1 MNIRNIAI
9 VAHIDHGKSTLADRL
24 IEKYGDISSRNM
36 KEQVLDSMDLERE
49 RGITIKAQTVSLKV
63 DYNKQKY
70 NINIID
76 TPGHVDFSYEVSRSL
91 SACDGVLLLVD
102 ATQGLEAQTIAH
114 YNVASELGLKIIPVI
129 NKIDLPSA
137 NTDSVLSDLSEL
149 LNIDKK
155 EILKVSAK
163 SGMGVDNLIER
174 IIIDIPEPKG
184 NLSNSL
190 KAFIIDSWFDNY
202 LGIVVLIKVV
212 DGSIELKDKIK
223 VLSNKREFIVDKL
236 GTFNPEMTNLSTLSS
251 GMVGFMIA
259 SIKTLDSAP
268 VGDTI
273 VLAKDENALPLA
285 GFKKIQPRVYSG
297 FYPVD
302 SNDYQESKKA
312 LDKLS
317 LNDNSFTYEPES
329 SQSLGHGFRCGFL
342 GLLHMEIIR
351 ERVQREY
358 NLEFL
363 MTVPSVTYRI
373 EDKKGQT
380 LDIRKP
386 SDLPDDNSLKC
397 YYEPIALIS
406 IVTPPQYL
414 GSVIELCTSK
424 RGAQQDLIYRSN
436 MVEIRYE
443 IPLSEIIYDFFDTLK
458 SASKGYASYDY
469 DIIDYRESKMLRLD
483 IHVNKKK
490 VDALSQI
497 LHKDNAYKRSKELI
511 ENLKKLIPRQNFE
524 ITIQGCVGS
533 KVLSS
538 TSIRGY
544 RKDVTAKLYGG
555 DVTRKM
561 KLLKKQKEGKK
572 KMKKIGNVEIPREA
586 FYKFLS
592 TLIKFYGFHT
602 HTCNSNTD
610 YWYI

>member
-1 MNIRNIAI
+1 M
-9 VAHIDHGKSTLADRL
+9 
-24 IEKYGDISSRNM
+24 IEKYGDISSRKM
-36 KEQVLDSMDLERE
+36 KEQILDSMDLERE
-49 RGITIKAQTVSLKV
+49 RGITIKAQTVSL
-63 DYNKQKY
+63 NKSYLGQEY

-91 SACDGVLLLVD
+91 SACEGVILLVD

-114 YNVASELGLKIIPVI
+114 FNVARDLGLKIIPVI

-137 NTDSVLSDLSEL
+137 DTDAVKKDLSEL
-149 LNIDKK
+149 LEIDSS
-155 EILKVSAK
+155 EILNVSAK
-163 SGMGVDNLIER
+163 SGVGVDELIEK
-174 IIIDIPEPKG
+174 IIINIPEPKWLING
-184 NLSNSL
+184 DL

-202 LGIVVLIKVV
+202 LGIVVLVKII
-212 DGSIELKDKIK
+212 DGQISLKDKIK
-223 VLSNKREFIVDKL
+223 VFSNKREFIVDKL
-236 GTFNPEMTNLSTLSS
+236 GTFNPTMTNSS
-251 GMVGFMIA
+251 ILKSGQVGFMIA

-273 VLAKDENALPLA
+273 ILAKNDNATALA

-363 MTVPSVTYRI
+363 MTVPSVTYRV
-373 EDKKGQT
+373 ENKKGEIN
-380 LDIRKP
+380 DIRKP
-386 SDLPDDNSLKC
+386 SDLPDDNSIKC

-406 IVTPPQYL
+406 IVTPSQHL

-424 RGAQQDLIYRSN
+424 RGIQKDLIYRSN
-436 MVEIRYE
+436 MAEIKYE

-469 DIIDYRESKMLRLD
+469 DIIDYRESKMIRLD

-490 VDALSQI
+490 IDALSQI
-497 LHKDNAYKRSKELI
+497 LHKDNSYRRSRELI
-511 ENLKKLIPRQNFE
+511 ENLKKLIPRQSFE
-524 ITIQGCVGS
+524 ITIQGCVGA
-533 KVLSS
+533 KILSS
-538 TSIRGY
+538 TSIKGY

-592 TLIKFYGFHT
+592 T
-602 HTCNSNTD
+602 SEE
-610 YWYI
+610 

>member
-24 IEKYGDISSRNM
+24 IEKYGDISSRKM
-36 KEQVLDSMDLERE
+36 KEQILDSMDLERE
-49 RGITIKAQTVSLKV
+49 RGITIKAQTVSLNASYMG
-63 DYNKQKY
+63 DNY

-91 SACDGVLLLVD
+91 SACDGVMLLVD

-114 YNVASELGLKIIPVI
+114 FNMARELNLEIIPVI

-137 NTDSVLSDLSEL
+137 DPEAVKKDLSEL
-149 LNIDKK
+149 LDINQN
-155 EILKVSAK
+155 EILSVSAK
-163 SGMGVDNLIER
+163 SGLGVDDLIER
-174 IIIDIPEPKG
+174 VIIDIPEPKG
-184 NLSNSL
+184 LMSNDL

-202 LGIVVLIKVV
+202 LGIVVLIKII
-212 DGSIELKDKIK
+212 DGSISIKDKIK
-223 VLSNKREFIVDKL
+223 VFSNKREFLVDKL
-236 GTFNPEMTNLSTLSS
+236 GTFNPIMTNLSKLSS
-251 GMVGFMIA
+251 GQVGFMIA

-273 VLAKDENALPLA
+273 VLAKNNTSAPLP

-363 MTVPSVTYRI
+363 MTVPSVTYRV
-373 EDKKGQT
+373 ENKKGEVN
-380 LDIRKP
+380 DIRKP
-386 SDLPDDNSLKC
+386 SDLPDDNSIKC

-406 IVTPPQYL
+406 IVTPAEYL

-424 RGAQQDLIYRSN
+424 RGTQKDLIYRSN
-436 MVEIRYE
+436 MAEIKYE

-469 DIIDYRESKMLRLD
+469 DIIDYRESSMIRLD

-490 VDALSQI
+490 IDALSQI
-497 LHKDNAYKRSKELI
+497 LHEDNSYRRSRELI
-511 ENLKKLIPRQNFE
+511 DNLKKLIPRQSFE
-524 ITIQGCVGS
+524 ITIQGCVGA
-533 KVLSS
+533 KILSS
-538 TSIRGY
+538 TSIKGY

-592 TLIKFYGFHT
+592 TT
-602 HTCNSNTD
+602 EE
-610 YWYI
+610 

>member
-114 YNVASELGLKIIPVI
+114 YNVASELGLNIIPVI

-137 NTDSVLSDLSEL
+137 NTDSVSNDLSEL
-149 LNIDKK
+149 LHIDKK

-273 VLAKDENALPLA
+273 VLAKDENVLPLA

-373 EDKKGQT
+373 EDKKGQK

-592 TLIKFYGFHT
+592 T
-602 HTCNSNTD
+602 SD
-610 YWYI
+610 

>member
-24 IEKYGDISSRNM
+24 IEKYGDISSRKM
-36 KEQVLDSMDLERE
+36 KEQILDSMDLERE
-49 RGITIKAQTVSLKV
+49 RGITIKAQTVSLNASYMG
-63 DYNKQKY
+63 DNY

-91 SACDGVLLLVD
+91 SACDGVMLLVD

-114 YNVASELGLKIIPVI
+114 FNMARELNLVIIPVI

-137 NTDSVLSDLSEL
+137 DPDAVKKDLSEL
-149 LNIDKK
+149 LDINQN
-155 EILKVSAK
+155 EILSVSAK
-163 SGMGVDNLIER
+163 SGLGVDDLIER
-174 IIIDIPEPKG
+174 VIIDIPEPKG
-184 NLSNSL
+184 LMSNDL

-202 LGIVVLIKVV
+202 LGIVVLIKII
-212 DGSIELKDKIK
+212 DGSISIKDKIK
-223 VLSNKREFIVDKL
+223 VFSNKREFLVDKL
-236 GTFNPEMTNLSTLSS
+236 GTFNPTMTNLSKLSS
-251 GMVGFMIA
+251 GQVGFMIA

-273 VLAKDENALPLA
+273 VLAKNNNSDPLP

-363 MTVPSVTYRI
+363 MTVPSVTYRV
-373 EDKKGQT
+373 ENKKGEVN
-380 LDIRKP
+380 DIRKP
-386 SDLPDDNSLKC
+386 SDLPDDNSIKC

-406 IVTPPQYL
+406 IVTPAEYL

-424 RGAQQDLIYRSN
+424 RGTQKDLIYRSN
-436 MVEIRYE
+436 MAEIKYE

-469 DIIDYRESKMLRLD
+469 DIIDYRESSMIRLD

-490 VDALSQI
+490 IDALSQI
-497 LHKDNAYKRSKELI
+497 LHKDNSYRRSRELI
-511 ENLKKLIPRQNFE
+511 DNLKKLIPRQSFE
-524 ITIQGCVGS
+524 ITIQGCVGA
-533 KVLSS
+533 KILSS
-538 TSIRGY
+538 TSIKGY

-592 TLIKFYGFHT
+592 TT
-602 HTCNSNTD
+602 EE
-610 YWYI
+610 

>member
-114 YNVASELGLKIIPVI
+114 YNVASELGLNIIPVI

-137 NTDSVLSDLSEL
+137 NTDSVLNDLSEL
-149 LNIDKK
+149 LHIDKK

-163 SGMGVDNLIER
+163 SGMGVDNLIEK
-174 IIIDIPEPKG
+174 IINDIPEPKG
-184 NLSNSL
+184 NLRNSL

-236 GTFNPEMTNLSTLSS
+236 GTFNPEMTNLSTLTS

-592 TLIKFYGFHT
+592 T
-602 HTCNSNTD
+602 SD
-610 YWYI
+610 

>member
-24 IEKYGDISSRNM
+24 IEKYGDISSRKM
-36 KEQVLDSMDLERE
+36 KEQILDSMDLERE
-49 RGITIKAQTVSLKV
+49 RGITIKAQTVSLNASYMG
-63 DYNKQKY
+63 DNY

-91 SACDGVLLLVD
+91 SACDGVMLLVD

-114 YNVASELGLKIIPVI
+114 FNMARELNLEIIPVI

-137 NTDSVLSDLSEL
+137 DPEAVKKDLSEL
-149 LNIDKK
+149 LDINQN
-155 EILKVSAK
+155 EILSVSAK
-163 SGMGVDNLIER
+163 SGLGVDDLIER
-174 IIIDIPEPKG
+174 VIIDIPEPKG
-184 NLSNSL
+184 LMSNDL

-202 LGIVVLIKVV
+202 LGIVVLIKII
-212 DGSIELKDKIK
+212 DGSISIKDKIK
-223 VLSNKREFIVDKL
+223 VFSNKREFLVDKL
-236 GTFNPEMTNLSTLSS
+236 GTFNPTMTNLSKLSS
-251 GMVGFMIA
+251 GQVGFMIA

-273 VLAKDENALPLA
+273 VLAKNNNSTPLP

-363 MTVPSVTYRI
+363 MTVPSVTYRV
-373 EDKKGQT
+373 ENKKGEVN
-380 LDIRKP
+380 DIRKP
-386 SDLPDDNSLKC
+386 SDLPDDNSIKC

-406 IVTPPQYL
+406 IVTPAEYL

-424 RGAQQDLIYRSN
+424 RGTQKDLIYRSN
-436 MVEIRYE
+436 MAEIKYE

-469 DIIDYRESKMLRLD
+469 DIIDYRESSMIRLD

-490 VDALSQI
+490 IDALSQI
-497 LHKDNAYKRSKELI
+497 LHKDNSYRRSRELI
-511 ENLKKLIPRQNFE
+511 DNLKKLIPRQSFE
-524 ITIQGCVGS
+524 ITIQGCVGA
-533 KVLSS
+533 KILSS
-538 TSIRGY
+538 TSIKGY

-592 TLIKFYGFHT
+592 TT
-602 HTCNSNTD
+602 EE
-610 YWYI
+610 

>member
-36 KEQVLDSMDLERE
+36 KEQILDSMDLERE
-49 RGITIKAQTVSLKV
+49 RGITIKAQTVSLNSTYMG
-63 DYNKQKY
+63 DTF

-91 SACDGVLLLVD
+91 SACDGVMLLVD

-114 YNVASELGLKIIPVI
+114 FNMARELNLIIIPVI

-137 NTDSVLSDLSEL
+137 DVEAVKKDLSEL
-149 LNIDKK
+149 LDINQN
-155 EILKVSAK
+155 EILSVSAK
-163 SGMGVDNLIER
+163 SGSGVEDLMER

-184 NLSNSL
+184 QISKAL

-202 LGIVVLIKVV
+202 LGIVVLIKII
-212 DGSIELKDKIK
+212 DGTINIKDKIK
-223 VLSNKREFIVDKL
+223 VFSNKREFLVDKL
-236 GTFNPEMTNLSTLSS
+236 GTFNPTMTNSSKLSS
-251 GMVGFMIA
+251 GQVGFMIA

-273 VLAKDENALPLA
+273 LLSKNDLSAPLP

-363 MTVPSVTYRI
+363 MTVPSVTYRV
-373 EDKKGQT
+373 ENKKGDIN
-380 LDIRKP
+380 DIRKP
-386 SDLPDDNSLKC
+386 SDLPDDNSIKC

-406 IVTPPQYL
+406 IVTPSEYL

-424 RGAQQDLIYRSN
+424 RGIQKDLIYRSN
-436 MVEIRYE
+436 MAEIKYE

-469 DIIDYRESKMLRLD
+469 DIIDYRESSMIRLD
-483 IHVNKKK
+483 ILVNKKK
-490 VDALSQI
+490 IDALSQI
-497 LHKDNAYKRSKELI
+497 LHKDNSYRRSRELI
-511 ENLKKLIPRQNFE
+511 ENLKKLIPRQSFE
-524 ITIQGCVGS
+524 ITIQGCVGA
-533 KVLSS
+533 KILSS
-538 TSIRGY
+538 TSIKGY

-592 TLIKFYGFHT
+592 T
-602 HTCNSNTD
+602 SEE
-610 YWYI
+610 

>member
-36 KEQVLDSMDLERE
+36 KEQILDSMDLERE
-49 RGITIKAQTVSLKV
+49 RGITIKAQTVSLHTS
-63 DYNKQKY
+63 YMGNNY

-91 SACDGVLLLVD
+91 SACDGVMLLVD

-114 YNVASELGLKIIPVI
+114 YNMARELNLIIIPVI

-137 NTDSVLSDLSEL
+137 DPDAVKKDLSEL
-149 LNIDKK
+149 LDINQK
-155 EILKVSAK
+155 EILSVSAK
-163 SGMGVDNLIER
+163 SGSGVEDLIER
-174 IIIDIPEPKG
+174 IIVDIPEPKG
-184 NLSNSL
+184 SISNEL

-202 LGIVVLIKVV
+202 LGIVVLIKIT
-212 DGSIELKDKIK
+212 DGSIRIKDKIK
-223 VLSNKREFIVDKL
+223 VFSNKREFLVDKL
-236 GTFNPEMTNLSTLSS
+236 GTFNPTMTNLSKLSS
-251 GMVGFMIA
+251 GQVGFMIA

-273 VLAKDENALPLA
+273 MLAKNNTSNPLP

-363 MTVPSVTYRI
+363 MTVPSVTYRV
-373 EDKKGQT
+373 ENKKGEVN
-380 LDIRKP
+380 DIRKP
-386 SDLPDDNSLKC
+386 SDLPDDNSIKC

-406 IVTPPQYL
+406 IVTPAEYL

-424 RGAQQDLIYRSN
+424 RGSQKDLIYRSN
-436 MVEIRYE
+436 MAEIKYE

-469 DIIDYRESKMLRLD
+469 DIIDYRESSMIRLD

-490 VDALSQI
+490 IDALSQI
-497 LHKDNAYKRSKELI
+497 LHKDNSYRRSRELI
-511 ENLKKLIPRQNFE
+511 DNLKKLIPRQSFE
-524 ITIQGCVGS
+524 ITIQGCVGA
-533 KVLSS
+533 KILSS
-538 TSIRGY
+538 TSIKGY

-592 TLIKFYGFHT
+592 T
-602 HTCNSNTD
+602 SEE
-610 YWYI
+610 

>member
-24 IEKYGDISSRNM
+24 IEKFGNISSRNM
-36 KEQVLDSMDLERE
+36 KDQVLDSMDLERE
-49 RGITIKAQTVSLKV
+49 RGITIKAQTVSLNV
-63 DYNKQKY
+63 IHAGNNY

-114 YNVASELGLKIIPVI
+114 YNVASELDLKIIPVI

-137 NTDSVLSDLSEL
+137 DVDSVSRDLSEL
-149 LNIDKK
+149 LSIDESK
-155 EILKVSAK
+155 IVKVSAK
-163 SGMGVDNLIER
+163 SGIGIDTIISR
-174 IIIDIPEPKG
+174 IIEDIPEPKG
-184 NLSNSL
+184 ELEKPLN
-190 KAFIIDSWFDNY
+190 AFIIDSWFDNY
-202 LGIVVLIKVV
+202 LGVVVLIKIVNGV
-212 DGSIELKDKIK
+212 IKIKDKIK
-223 VLSNKREFIVDKL
+223 ILSNQREFIVDKL
-236 GTFNPEMTNLSTLSS
+236 GTFNPEMNNSLSLSS

-273 VLAKDENALPLA
+273 ALSKDDNAKPLP

-302 SNDYQESKKA
+302 TKDYQESKKA

-317 LNDNSFTYEPES
+317 LNDSSFTYEPES

-373 EDKKGQT
+373 EDKKGQIF
-380 LDIRKP
+380 DINKP
-386 SDLPDDNSLKC
+386 SDLPDDSSIKC

-406 IVTPPQYL
+406 IVTPSQYL

-424 RGAQQDLIYRSN
+424 RGEQKDLIYRTN

-443 IPLSEIIYDFFDTLK
+443 IPLSEIIYDFFDILK

-469 DIIDYRESKMLRLD
+469 DIIDYRESKMIRLD
-483 IHVNKKK
+483 ILVNKKR

-497 LHKDNAYKRSKELI
+497 LHKDNSYRRSKELI

-524 ITIQGCVGS
+524 ITIQGCIGS

-592 TLIKFYGFHT
+592 TT
-602 HTCNSNTD
+602 E
-610 YWYI
+610 

>member
-36 KEQVLDSMDLERE
+36 KEQILDSMDLERE
-49 RGITIKAQTVSLKV
+49 RGITIKAQTVSLNSTYMG
-63 DYNKQKY
+63 DTF

-91 SACDGVLLLVD
+91 SACDGVMLLVD

-114 YNVASELGLKIIPVI
+114 FNMARELNLIIIPVI

-137 NTDSVLSDLSEL
+137 DVEAVKKDLSEL
-149 LNIDKK
+149 LDINQK
-155 EILKVSAK
+155 EILSVSAK
-163 SGMGVDNLIER
+163 SGIGVEDLMER

-184 NLSNSL
+184 QISKAL

-202 LGIVVLIKVV
+202 LGIVVLIKII
-212 DGSIELKDKIK
+212 DGTINIKDKIK
-223 VLSNKREFIVDKL
+223 VFSNKREFLVDKL
-236 GTFNPEMTNLSTLSS
+236 GTFNPTMTNSSKLSS
-251 GMVGFMIA
+251 GQVGFMIA

-273 VLAKDENALPLA
+273 LISKNDLSVPLP

-363 MTVPSVTYRI
+363 MTVPSVTYRV
-373 EDKKGQT
+373 ENKKGDIN
-380 LDIRKP
+380 DIRKP
-386 SDLPDDNSLKC
+386 SDLPDDNSIKC

-406 IVTPPQYL
+406 IVTPSEYL

-424 RGAQQDLIYRSN
+424 RGIQKDLIYRSN
-436 MVEIRYE
+436 MAEIKYE

-469 DIIDYRESKMLRLD
+469 DIIDYRESSMIRLD
-483 IHVNKKK
+483 ILVNKKK
-490 VDALSQI
+490 IDALSQI
-497 LHKDNAYKRSKELI
+497 LHKDNSYRRSRELI
-511 ENLKKLIPRQNFE
+511 ENLKKLIPRQSFE
-524 ITIQGCVGS
+524 ITIQGCVGA
-533 KVLSS
+533 KILSS
-538 TSIRGY
+538 TSIKGY

-592 TLIKFYGFHT
+592 T
-602 HTCNSNTD
+602 SEE
-610 YWYI
+610 

>member
-24 IEKYGDISSRNM
+24 IEKYGDISSRKM
-36 KEQVLDSMDLERE
+36 KEQILDSMDLERE
-49 RGITIKAQTVSLKV
+49 RGITIKAQTVSLNASYMG
-63 DYNKQKY
+63 DNY

-91 SACDGVLLLVD
+91 SACDGVMLLVD

-114 YNVASELGLKIIPVI
+114 FNMARELNLEIIPVI

-137 NTDSVLSDLSEL
+137 DPDAVKKDLSEL
-149 LNIDKK
+149 LDINQN
-155 EILKVSAK
+155 EILSVSAK
-163 SGMGVDNLIER
+163 SGLGVDDLIER
-174 IIIDIPEPKG
+174 VIIDIPEPKG
-184 NLSNSL
+184 LMSNDL

-202 LGIVVLIKVV
+202 LGIVVLIKII
-212 DGSIELKDKIK
+212 DGSISIKDKIK
-223 VLSNKREFIVDKL
+223 VFSNKREFLVDKL
-236 GTFNPEMTNLSTLSS
+236 GTFNPTMTNLSKLSS
-251 GMVGFMIA
+251 GQVGFMIA

-273 VLAKDENALPLA
+273 VLAKNNTSAPLP

-363 MTVPSVTYRI
+363 MTVPSVTYRV
-373 EDKKGQT
+373 ENKKGEVN
-380 LDIRKP
+380 DIRKP
-386 SDLPDDNSLKC
+386 SDLPDDNSIKC

-406 IVTPPQYL
+406 IVTPAEYL

-424 RGAQQDLIYRSN
+424 RGTQKDLIYRSN
-436 MVEIRYE
+436 MAEIKYE

-469 DIIDYRESKMLRLD
+469 DIIDYRESSMIRLD

-490 VDALSQI
+490 IDALSQI
-497 LHKDNAYKRSKELI
+497 LHKDNSYRRSRELI
-511 ENLKKLIPRQNFE
+511 DNLKKLIPRQSFE
-524 ITIQGCVGS
+524 ITIQGCVGA
-533 KVLSS
+533 KILSS
-538 TSIRGY
+538 TSIKGY

-592 TLIKFYGFHT
+592 TT
-602 HTCNSNTD
+602 EE
-610 YWYI
+610 

>member
-102 ATQGLEAQTIAH
+102 ASQGLEAQTIAH

-137 NTDSVLSDLSEL
+137 NTDSVSSDLSEL

-163 SGMGVDNLIER
+163 SGMGVDDLIER
-174 IIIDIPEPKG
+174 IIIEIPEPKG

-406 IVTPPQYL
+406 IVTPSQYL

-592 TLIKFYGFHT
+592 T
-602 HTCNSNTD
+602 SD
-610 YWYI
+610 

>member
-137 NTDSVLSDLSEL
+137 NTQSVLSDLSEL

-174 IIIDIPEPKG
+174 IIIDIPEPQG
-184 NLSNSL
+184 DLSNSL

-212 DGSIELKDKIK
+212 DGSIQLKDKIK

-273 VLAKDENALPLA
+273 VLSKDENVLPLA

-406 IVTPPQYL
+406 IVTPSQYL

-592 TLIKFYGFHT
+592 T
-602 HTCNSNTD
+602 TD
-610 YWYI
+610 

>member
-24 IEKYGDISSRNM
+24 IEKYGDISSRKM
-36 KEQVLDSMDLERE
+36 KEQILDSMDLERE
-49 RGITIKAQTVSLKV
+49 RGITIKAQTVSLNASYMG
-63 DYNKQKY
+63 DNY

-91 SACDGVLLLVD
+91 SACDGVMLLVD

-114 YNVASELGLKIIPVI
+114 FNMARELNLVIIPVI

-137 NTDSVLSDLSEL
+137 DPDAVKKDLSEL
-149 LNIDKK
+149 LDINQN
-155 EILKVSAK
+155 EILSVSAK
-163 SGMGVDNLIER
+163 SGLGVEDLIER
-174 IIIDIPEPKG
+174 VIIDIPEPKG
-184 NLSNSL
+184 LMSNDL

-202 LGIVVLIKVV
+202 LGIVVLIKII
-212 DGSIELKDKIK
+212 DGSISIKDKIK
-223 VLSNKREFIVDKL
+223 VFSNKREFLVDKL
-236 GTFNPEMTNLSTLSS
+236 GTFNPTMTNLSKLSS
-251 GMVGFMIA
+251 GQVGFMIA

-273 VLAKDENALPLA
+273 ILAKNSTSAPLP

-363 MTVPSVTYRI
+363 MTVPSVTYRV
-373 EDKKGQT
+373 ENKKGEVN
-380 LDIRKP
+380 DIRKP
-386 SDLPDDNSLKC
+386 SDLPDDNSIKC

-406 IVTPPQYL
+406 IVTPAEYL

-424 RGAQQDLIYRSN
+424 RGTQKDLIYRSN
-436 MVEIRYE
+436 MAEIKYE

-469 DIIDYRESKMLRLD
+469 DIIDYRESSMIRLD

-490 VDALSQI
+490 IDALSQI
-497 LHKDNAYKRSKELI
+497 LHKDNSYRRSRELI
-511 ENLKKLIPRQNFE
+511 DNLKKLIPRQSFE
-524 ITIQGCVGS
+524 ITIQGCVGA
-533 KVLSS
+533 KILSS
-538 TSIRGY
+538 TSIKGY

-592 TLIKFYGFHT
+592 TT
-602 HTCNSNTD
+602 EE
-610 YWYI
+610 

>member
-24 IEKYGDISSRNM
+24 IEKYGDISSRKM
-36 KEQVLDSMDLERE
+36 KEQILDSMDLERE
-49 RGITIKAQTVSLKV
+49 RGITIKAQTVSLNASYMG
-63 DYNKQKY
+63 DNY

-91 SACDGVLLLVD
+91 SACDGVMLLVD

-114 YNVASELGLKIIPVI
+114 FNMARELNLEIIPVI

-137 NTDSVLSDLSEL
+137 DPDAVKKDLSEL
-149 LNIDKK
+149 LDINQN
-155 EILKVSAK
+155 EILSVSAK
-163 SGMGVDNLIER
+163 SGSGVDDLIER
-174 IIIDIPEPKG
+174 VIIDIPEPKG
-184 NLSNSL
+184 LMSNDL

-202 LGIVVLIKVV
+202 LGIVVLIKII
-212 DGSIELKDKIK
+212 DGSISIKDKIK
-223 VLSNKREFIVDKL
+223 VFSNKREFLVDKL
-236 GTFNPEMTNLSTLSS
+236 GTFNPTMTNLSKLSS
-251 GMVGFMIA
+251 GQVGFMIA
-259 SIKTLDSAP
+259 SIETLDSAP

-273 VLAKDENALPLA
+273 VLAKNNTSAPLP

-363 MTVPSVTYRI
+363 MTVPSVTYRV
-373 EDKKGQT
+373 ENKKGEVN
-380 LDIRKP
+380 DIRKP
-386 SDLPDDNSLKC
+386 SDLPDDNSIKC

-406 IVTPPQYL
+406 IVTPAEYL

-424 RGAQQDLIYRSN
+424 RGTQKDLIYRSN
-436 MVEIRYE
+436 MAEIKYE

-469 DIIDYRESKMLRLD
+469 DIIDYRESSMIRLD

-490 VDALSQI
+490 IDALSQI
-497 LHKDNAYKRSKELI
+497 LHKDNSYRRSRELI
-511 ENLKKLIPRQNFE
+511 DNLKKLIPRQSFE
-524 ITIQGCVGS
+524 ITIQGCVGA
-533 KVLSS
+533 KILSS
-538 TSIRGY
+538 TSIKGY

-592 TLIKFYGFHT
+592 TT
-602 HTCNSNTD
+602 EE
-610 YWYI
+610 

>member
-114 YNVASELGLKIIPVI
+114 YNVASELGLKIIPVV

-137 NTDSVLSDLSEL
+137 NTDSVSSDLSAL
-149 LNIDKK
+149 LHIDKK

-163 SGMGVDNLIER
+163 SGMGVDKLIER

-212 DGSIELKDKIK
+212 DGSIELKNKIK

-406 IVTPPQYL
+406 IVTPSQYL

-592 TLIKFYGFHT
+592 T
-602 HTCNSNTD
+602 SD
-610 YWYI
+610 

>member
-1 MNIRNIAI
+1 
-9 VAHIDHGKSTLADRL
+9 
-24 IEKYGDISSRNM
+24 M
-36 KEQVLDSMDLERE
+36 KEQILDSMDLERE
-49 RGITIKAQTVSLKV
+49 RGITIKAQTVSLNAS
-63 DYNKQKY
+63 YMGNNY

-91 SACDGVLLLVD
+91 SACDGVMLLVD

-114 YNVASELGLKIIPVI
+114 FNMARELNLEIIPVI

-137 NTDSVLSDLSEL
+137 NPDAVKKDLSEL
-149 LNIDKK
+149 LNINQN
-155 EILKVSAK
+155 EILSVSAK
-163 SGMGVDNLIER
+163 SGFGVDDLIER
-174 IIIDIPEPKG
+174 VIIDIPEPKG
-184 NLSNSL
+184 LISNNL

-202 LGIVVLIKVV
+202 LGIVVLIKII
-212 DGSIELKDKIK
+212 DGAISIKDKIK
-223 VLSNKREFIVDKL
+223 VFSNKREFLVDKL
-236 GTFNPEMTNLSTLSS
+236 GTFNPKMTNLSKLSS
-251 GMVGFMIA
+251 GQVGFMIA

-273 VLAKDENALPLA
+273 VLAKNNTSSPLP

-363 MTVPSVTYRI
+363 MTVPSVTYRV
-373 EDKKGQT
+373 ENKKGEIN
-380 LDIRKP
+380 DIRKP
-386 SDLPDDNSLKC
+386 SDLPDDNSIKC

-406 IVTPPQYL
+406 IVTPAEYL

-424 RGAQQDLIYRSN
+424 RGNQKDLIYRSN
-436 MVEIRYE
+436 MAEIKYE

-469 DIIDYRESKMLRLD
+469 DIIDYRESSMIRLD

-490 VDALSQI
+490 IDALSQI
-497 LHKDNAYKRSKELI
+497 LHKDNSYRRSRELI
-511 ENLKKLIPRQNFE
+511 DNLKKLIPRQSFE
-524 ITIQGCVGS
+524 ITIQGCVGA
-533 KVLSS
+533 KILSS
-538 TSIRGY
+538 TSIKGY

-592 TLIKFYGFHT
+592 TT
-602 HTCNSNTD
+602 ED
-610 YWYI
+610 

>member
-9 VAHIDHGKSTLADRL
+9 VAHIDHGKSTLADRM
-24 IEKYGDISSRNM
+24 IEKYGDISSRKM
-36 KEQVLDSMDLERE
+36 KEQILDSMDLERE
-49 RGITIKAQTVSLKV
+49 RGITIKAQTVSL
-63 DYNKQKY
+63 NKSYLGQDY

-91 SACDGVLLLVD
+91 SACDGVILLVD

-114 YNVASELGLKIIPVI
+114 FNVARDLGLKIIPVI

-137 NTDSVLSDLSEL
+137 DTDAVKKDLSEL
-149 LNIDKK
+149 LEIDSS
-155 EILKVSAK
+155 EILNVSAK
-163 SGMGVDNLIER
+163 SGVGVDELIEK
-174 IIIDIPEPKG
+174 IIINIPEPKG
-184 NLSNSL
+184 LINGDL

-202 LGIVVLIKVV
+202 LGIVVLVKII
-212 DGSIELKDKIK
+212 DGQISLKDKIK
-223 VLSNKREFIVDKL
+223 VFSNKREFIVDKL
-236 GTFNPEMTNLSTLSS
+236 GTFNPTMTNSS
-251 GMVGFMIA
+251 ILQSGQVGFMIA

-273 VLAKDENALPLA
+273 VLAKNDNATALA
-285 GFKKIQPRVYSG
+285 GFKQIQPRVYSG

-363 MTVPSVTYRI
+363 MTVPSVTYRV
-373 EDKKGQT
+373 ENKKGEIN
-380 LDIRKP
+380 DIRKP
-386 SDLPDDNSLKC
+386 SDLPDDNSIKC

-406 IVTPPQYL
+406 IVTPSQHL

-424 RGAQQDLIYRSN
+424 RGVQKDLIYRSN
-436 MVEIRYE
+436 MAEIKYE

-469 DIIDYRESKMLRLD
+469 DIIDYRESKMIRLD

-490 VDALSQI
+490 IDALSQI
-497 LHKDNAYKRSKELI
+497 LHKDNSYRRSRELI
-511 ENLKKLIPRQNFE
+511 ENLKKLIPRQSFE
-524 ITIQGCVGS
+524 ITIQGCVGA
-533 KVLSS
+533 KILSS
-538 TSIRGY
+538 TSIKGY

-592 TLIKFYGFHT
+592 T
-602 HTCNSNTD
+602 SEE
-610 YWYI
+610 

>member
-24 IEKYGDISSRNM
+24 IEKYGDISSRKM
-36 KEQVLDSMDLERE
+36 KEQILDSMDLERE
-49 RGITIKAQTVSLKV
+49 RGITIKAQTVSLNAS
-63 DYNKQKY
+63 YMGEKY

-91 SACDGVLLLVD
+91 SACDGVMLLVD

-114 YNVASELGLKIIPVI
+114 FNMARELNLVIIPVI

-137 NTDSVLSDLSEL
+137 DPDAVKKDLSEL
-149 LNIDKK
+149 LDINQN
-155 EILKVSAK
+155 EILSVSAK
-163 SGMGVDNLIER
+163 SGLGVDDLIER
-174 IIIDIPEPKG
+174 VIIDIPEPKG
-184 NLSNSL
+184 SMDNDL

-202 LGIVVLIKVV
+202 LGIVVLIKII
-212 DGSIELKDKIK
+212 DGSINVKDKIK
-223 VLSNKREFIVDKL
+223 VFSNKREFLVDKL
-236 GTFNPEMTNLSTLSS
+236 GTFNPTMTNLSKLSS
-251 GMVGFMIA
+251 GQVGFMIA

-273 VLAKDENALPLA
+273 VLAKNNTSTQLP

-363 MTVPSVTYRI
+363 MTVPSVTYRV
-373 EDKKGQT
+373 ENKKGEVN
-380 LDIRKP
+380 DIRKP
-386 SDLPDDNSLKC
+386 SDLPDDNSIKC

-406 IVTPPQYL
+406 IVTPSEYL

-424 RGAQQDLIYRSN
+424 RGAQKDLIYRSN
-436 MVEIRYE
+436 MAEIKYE

-469 DIIDYRESKMLRLD
+469 DIIDYRESSMIRLD

-490 VDALSQI
+490 IDALSQI
-497 LHKDNAYKRSKELI
+497 LHKDNSYRRSRELI
-511 ENLKKLIPRQNFE
+511 DNLKKLIPRQSFE
-524 ITIQGCVGS
+524 ITIQGCVGA
-533 KVLSS
+533 KILSS
-538 TSIRGY
+538 TSIKGY

-592 TLIKFYGFHT
+592 TT
-602 HTCNSNTD
+602 EE
-610 YWYI
+610 

>member
-24 IEKYGDISSRNM
+24 IEKYGAISSRNM

-114 YNVASELGLKIIPVI
+114 YNVASELGLNIIPVI

-149 LNIDKK
+149 LHIDKK

-184 NLSNSL
+184 NISNSL

-592 TLIKFYGFHT
+592 T
-602 HTCNSNTD
+602 SD
-610 YWYI
+610 